1 MIVKINGTDYAFK
14 TSFYELTFA
23 EYLPMLLAAEK
34 PAMERLSI
42 YTGIAVDLLSQLQL
56 QYLAYLTDATAFAE
70 NTDILNALAQP
81 YDGTYVGL
89 ETFGK
94 METAKRRLKDKTI
107 LEAIPEIVKVYTGRD
122 ISNEPLCDVWHLAMF
137 YVNSVS
143 TFFNRYRRLSE
154 HTYSDEE
161 LEAGVE
167 IFEGFGHFTTVVKI
181 GRERGLT
188 NDEVLNLSAEEVY
201 MELLLDF
208 ERTEF
213 EKNLHRIYKE
223 REEHFAKVR

>member
-1 MIVKINGTDYAFK
+1 MTVKINGTDYTFK
-14 TSFYELTFA
+14 TSFYDLTFG

-34 PAMERLSI
+34 PAIERLSI
-42 YTGIAVDLLSQLQL
+42 YTGIPVELLSQLQL
-56 QYLAYLTDATAFAE
+56 QYLTHLCEAVSFVE
-70 NTDILNALAQP
+70 NTDALSELATP
-81 YDGTYVGL
+81 YNGTYVGL
-89 ETFGK
+89 ETFSK
-94 METAKRRLKDKTI
+94 METVKRRLKDKSV
-107 LEAIPEIVKVYTGRD
+107 LEAIPEIVKVYTERD
-122 ISNEPLCDVWHLAMF
+122 ITNEPLRDVWHLAMF
-137 YVNSVS
+137 YVSSVS
-143 TFFNRYRRLSE
+143 TFFTRYRRLSE

-167 IFEGFGHFTTVVKI
+167 IFEGFGHFPTVVKI

-213 EKNLHRIYKE
+213 EKNLHRIYRE
-223 REEHFAKVR
+223 REEHFAKIK